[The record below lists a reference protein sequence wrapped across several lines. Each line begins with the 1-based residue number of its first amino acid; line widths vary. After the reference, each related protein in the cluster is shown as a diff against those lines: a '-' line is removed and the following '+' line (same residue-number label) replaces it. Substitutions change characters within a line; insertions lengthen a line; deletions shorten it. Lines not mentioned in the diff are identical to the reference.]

1 VIERRQRRVDRVK
14 VRAPATLGFGG
25 FRALI
30 VIGSLALISG
40 CAASKGS
47 GVALEPVSV
56 QTLQYY
62 AFHVKGYQKS
72 FPNKRIVVLTSTD
85 SRTFKDAGASNHEPY
100 EGHPAIGTVLD
111 RHGQVAQRLYG
122 PNLAPLISDAIAQSA
137 NEAGMIS
144 STSPK
149 PLQAALKERGANYV
163 LEAKVTG
170 LWVVKQRGADNES
183 GPGWFSAADV
193 ALDVTI
199 YKAPFAVPFW
209 QGRSTAEYN
218 DPPTPS
224 AGSRTEDETEIYD
237 QPGEV
242 LSVAL
247 TRAVAGIFRHQDL
260 HTLVVQDAIPPRR

>member
-1 VIERRQRRVDRVK
+1 
-14 VRAPATLGFGG
+14 
-25 FRALI
+25 
-30 VIGSLALISG
+30 
-40 CAASKGS
+40 
-47 GVALEPVSV
+47 
-56 QTLQYY
+56 
-62 AFHVKGYQKS
+62 
-72 FPNKRIVVLTSTD
+72 
-85 SRTFKDAGASNHEPY
+85 
-100 EGHPAIGTVLD
+100 
-111 RHGQVAQRLYG
+111 
-122 PNLAPLISDAIAQSA
+122 
-137 NEAGMIS
+137 
-144 STSPK
+144 
-149 PLQAALKERGANYV
+149 
-163 LEAKVTG
+163 
-170 LWVVKQRGADNES
+170 VVKQRGADNES

-247 TRAVAGIFRHQDL
+247 TRAVAGIVRHQDL